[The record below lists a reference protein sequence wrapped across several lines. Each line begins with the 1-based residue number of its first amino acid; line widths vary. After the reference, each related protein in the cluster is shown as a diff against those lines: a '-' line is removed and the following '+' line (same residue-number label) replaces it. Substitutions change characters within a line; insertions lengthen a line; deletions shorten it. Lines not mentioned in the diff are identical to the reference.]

1 MPNSSGRDDHPC
13 RATRAAR
20 SKRRGGWFG
29 HGQIATT
36 EKSGFGRFLDDV
48 VYAFA
53 DVSVPLIPSLFFVSV
68 ATPNRFFGLKTSAL
82 VAWTTMVIVGA
93 LIRGGWIPPLAT
105 ETRGWV
111 SLAPALLLFRVVYF
125 NAFFAAVTYSG
136 GTVADTL
143 GLPLVSI
150 AVSVV
155 AAAIGIAAFPRLAE
169 LFCDRFHVSGVRP
182 SD

>member
-1 MPNSSGRDDHPC
+1 MPSSSGRDDHPC

-20 SKRRGGWFG
+20 SNRRGSWFG

-36 EKSGFGRFLDDV
+36 EKSGFGRFLDDL

-53 DVSVPLIPSLFFVSV
+53 DVSVPLIPALFFVSV

-82 VAWTTMVIVGA
+82 VAWTTMVLVAA
-93 LIRGGWIPPLAT
+93 LIRGGWLPPLAT

-111 SLAPALLLFRVVYF
+111 SLAPALLLFRVAYF
-125 NAFFAAVTYSG
+125 NALLAVATYGG
-136 GTVADTL
+136 GTVATTL
-143 GLPLVSI
+143 ALPLVSI
-150 AVSVV
+150 GVSVV
-155 AAAIGIAAFPRLAE
+155 AAGIGIATFPRLAE
-169 LFCDRFHVSGVRP
+169 LFCDRFLVSGVRP